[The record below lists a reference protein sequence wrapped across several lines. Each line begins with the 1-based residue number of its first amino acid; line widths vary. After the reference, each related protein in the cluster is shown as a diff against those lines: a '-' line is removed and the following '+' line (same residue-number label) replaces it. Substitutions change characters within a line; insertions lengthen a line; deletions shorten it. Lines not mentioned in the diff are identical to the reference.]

1 MLLRSETRR
10 ILAYRHPIDM
20 RRSFNGLMGL
30 VQSALHEDPL
40 SGTLFAFVN
49 RRGNLLK
56 LLFWDRTGFCV
67 FAKRLEHNRF
77 VLPGD
82 GDTQELSM
90 RAFELIL
97 DGIVLGGR
105 RSLGVQ
111 TQHDTRRESSIA
123 RT

>member
-1 MLLRSETRR
+1 MLLGRETRR
-10 ILAYRHPIDM
+10 ILAYRHPVDM

-30 VQSALHEDPL
+30 VQGTLHEDPL
-40 SGTLFAFVN
+40 SGTLFAFFN

-82 GDTQELSM
+82 DDMQELST

-97 DGIVLGGR
+97 DGI
-105 RSLGVQ
+105 SLGVRRARGVQ
-111 TQHDTRRESSIA
+111 VVHDARRESRSA
-123 RT
+123 QP